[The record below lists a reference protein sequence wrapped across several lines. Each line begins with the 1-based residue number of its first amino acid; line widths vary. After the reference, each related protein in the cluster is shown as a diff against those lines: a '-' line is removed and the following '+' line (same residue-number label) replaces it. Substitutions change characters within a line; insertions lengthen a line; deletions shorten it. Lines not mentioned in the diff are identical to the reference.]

1 MFELND
7 KVTFTL
13 VNIIDD
19 EGVLL
24 NMFYPLPLNKKIE
37 LPSNVREVSLFESH
51 QGRINGG
58 FVSKKFYVGKKM
70 KLKDLFKTN
79 NKVHFIADT
88 NFNNSDEEVLVR
100 ISEDG
105 TINALTKV
113 EEGAAVVP
121 NVDSLIV
128 LLNYVSSEVE
138 HIEYVIKSV
147 QKIKELHK

>member
-1 MFELND
+1 MFELNG
-7 KVTFTL
+7 KVNFTL

-24 NMFYPLPLNKKIE
+24 NLFYPLPLNKKIE

-51 QGRINGG
+51 QGRINEG

-70 KLKDLFKTN
+70 KLKDVFKTN

-113 EEGAAVVP
+113 EEGAVVVP
-121 NVDSLIV
+121 NVESLKV
-128 LLNYVSSEVE
+128 LLNYVSGEVE
-138 HIEYVIKSV
+138 HINDSV
-147 QKIKELHK
+147 HKIKELHK

>member
-13 VNIIDD
+13 LNIIDD

-51 QGRINGG
+51 QGRINEG

-70 KLKDLFKTN
+70 KLKDVFKNN

-113 EEGAAVVP
+113 EEGAVVVP
-121 NVDSLIV
+121 NVESLTV

-138 HIEYVIKSV
+138 HINNSV

>member
-1 MFELND
+1 MFELNG

-24 NMFYPLPLNKKIE
+24 NMVYPLPLNKKIE

-70 KLKDLFKTN
+70 KLKDIFKNN
-79 NKVHFIADT
+79 NKVIFTADS

-113 EEGAAVVP
+113 EEGAVVVP
-121 NVDSLIV
+121 NVESLIV
-128 LLNYVSSEVE
+128 LLNYVSCEVE
-138 HIEYVIKSV
+138 HINNSV